1 MSHDLRPAPAKSDF
15 RLPCPGSAD
24 GEPCVHARA
33 ERQLTIQ
40 QVRHELRTPLAALR
54 SFLELASSDNLDADV
69 RRQCIEAIDRN
80 VARLSDAL
88 DRISSSRG
96 L

>member
-1 MSHDLRPAPAKSDF
+1 MSHDLRPAPATSDF
-15 RLPCPGSAD
+15 WLPCPGSAH
-24 GEPCVHARA
+24 GEPCVHALA

-54 SFLELASSDNLDADV
+54 SFLELASSDNLDAEA
-69 RRQCIEAIDRN
+69 RQQCIDAIDRN

-88 DRISSSRG
+88 DRIS
-96 L
+96 